1 MTVTSVTSTSAPTA
15 APARKQTLDQSDFIR
30 LLTTQMKTQD
40 PTDPVDNKDTIAQ
53 MAQFSSLAG
62 LDKVNATLGQISAQL
77 AEVLA
82 AQKAAQPTQNPA

>member
-1 MTVTSVTSTSAPTA
+1 MMSIKALNAAANSPVNTA
-15 APARKQTLDQSDFIR
+15 GNPRNTLDQSDFIR
-30 LLTTQMKTQD
+30 LLTTQMQNQD

-62 LDKVNATLGQISAQL
+62 IDQVNATLQSIQAQL

-82 AQKAAQPTQNPA
+82 GQSNNPPP